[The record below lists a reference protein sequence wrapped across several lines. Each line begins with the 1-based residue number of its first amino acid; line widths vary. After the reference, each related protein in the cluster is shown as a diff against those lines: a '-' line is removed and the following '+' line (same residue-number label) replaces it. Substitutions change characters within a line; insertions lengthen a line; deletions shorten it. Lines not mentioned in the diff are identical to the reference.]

1 MQFAAF
7 ALAGSSAREDPEV
20 IFRRIVEYAIEAEE
34 LGYDSIWFAEHHFSN
49 YGYIPNPLLMATRIA
64 AETSKIRVGTA
75 VLVLPFWDPLRV
87 AEDIALTD
95 QLTNGRLEVGVA
107 RGYQPFEFRR
117 FGLTMDDA
125 RDRTNEALAII
136 SKALTGETFEF
147 QGKYHQI
154 PETTL
159 YPKPRQQPHPPI
171 WLAAATPESFDIGR
185 RYGLRSLT
193 TQSGRP
199 VSVLEQSWANFQN
212 SRKRFPDSPAEFGV
226 QGQVVVTPT
235 EDESRAQMEHF
246 LYQARQAT
254 NLRHGREH
262 IVSGVS
268 EPLPFDGEPD
278 LDEMFENRTLSGTPP
293 SVIRKLKQYTDR
305 ADIEMLSCVMHGGG
319 MTHATVMQSLRLFA
333 KEVIPAFR

>member
-20 IFRRIVEYAIEAEE
+20 IFRRIVEYAIEAEQ
-34 LGYDSIWFAEHHFSN
+34 LGYDAVWFAEHHFSN

-125 RDRTNEALAII
+125 RDQTDEALAII
-136 SKALTGETFEF
+136 SKALSGETFEF
-147 QGKYHQI
+147 NGKYHQI

-159 YPKPRQQPHPPI
+159 YPKPLQQPTPPI
-171 WLAAATPESFDIGR
+171 WLAATTQESFDIGR

-193 TQSGRP
+193 SQSGRP
-199 VSVLEQSWANFQN
+199 VSVLEQAWANFQN
-212 SRKRFPDSPAEFGV
+212 SRKKFPDSPAEFGV
-226 QGQVVVTPT
+226 QGQVVVTPS
-235 EDESRAQMEHF
+235 EEESHCQMEHF
-246 LYQARQAT
+246 LYQSRQAT
-254 NLRHGREH
+254 ALRHGREH
-262 IVSGVS
+262 VR
-268 EPLPFDGEPD
+268 PLLGACLVEGGAVTVDGREAVHAAGD
-278 LDEMFENRTLSGTPP
+278 HRLGGDHGSSQFTIRWSVASDETP
-293 SVIRKLKQYTDR
+293 IRSTSSWMAKLTT
-305 ADIEMLSCVMHGGG
+305 AAISCQGPV
-319 MTHATVMQSLRLFA
+319 
-333 KEVIPAFR
+333 